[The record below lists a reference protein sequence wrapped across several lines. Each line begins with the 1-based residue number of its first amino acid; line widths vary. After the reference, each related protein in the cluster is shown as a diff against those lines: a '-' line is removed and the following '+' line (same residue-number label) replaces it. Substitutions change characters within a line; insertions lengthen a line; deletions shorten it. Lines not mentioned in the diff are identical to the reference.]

1 MTITWLLAIAVT
13 LTFGVL
19 VLRLLTR
26 LVSLR
31 LVAAVLAI
39 AIAVTTGLI
48 NPDPFTAALEHTV
61 TNLFGGT
68 P

>member
-48 NPDPFTAALEHTV
+48 NPDPFIAVLEHTV
-61 TNLFGGT
+61 TNLFGGI